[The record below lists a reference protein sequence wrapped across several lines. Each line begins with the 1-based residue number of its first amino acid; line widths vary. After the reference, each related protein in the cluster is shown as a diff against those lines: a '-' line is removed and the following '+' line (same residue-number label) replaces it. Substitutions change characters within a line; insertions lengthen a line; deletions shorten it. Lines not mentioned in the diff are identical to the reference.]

1 MKTSS
6 FLYGVIIGAVAS
18 RMISRKNSML
28 FSSMMKDANLGR
40 FANTAMSK
48 IQGNKSQF
56 SGSSRES
63 VSPSSGRHDSTH
75 SNGAAGVQAS
85 THSKAANLKQVKD
98 FIRNNPDVK
107 NEVEQILKETHTVIP
122 GL

>member
-28 FSSMMKDANLGR
+28 SSMMKDANLGR

-48 IQGNKSQF
+48 IQGTKSQF
-56 SGSSRES
+56 SGSSQES

-75 SNGAAGVQAS
+75 SNGIAGVQAS

>member
-18 RMISRKNSML
+18 RMISRKNGMF

-56 SGSSRES
+56 SGSGRES

-75 SNGAAGVQAS
+75 SNGTAGVQAS

-107 NEVEQILKETHTVIP
+107 TEVEQILKETHTVIP

>member
-6 FLYGVIIGAVAS
+6 FLYGVIIGAVAC
-18 RMISRKNSML
+18 RIISRNNSRL
-28 FSSMMKDANLGR
+28 FSSMKDANLGR
-40 FANTAMSK
+40 FADTAMSK
-48 IQGNKSQF
+48 IQGTKNQKY
-56 SGSSRES
+56 SGSSQES

-75 SNGAAGVQAS
+75 SNGTAGVQTS
-85 THSKAANLKQVKD
+85 THTKAANLKQVKD

>member
-18 RMISRKNSML
+18 RMISRKNSMF

-75 SNGAAGVQAS
+75 SHGTAGVQAS

>member
-18 RMISRKNSML
+18 RMISRKNSMF

-75 SNGAAGVQAS
+75 SNGTAGVQAS

-107 NEVEQILKETHTVIP
+107 TEVEQILKETHTVIP